1 MKKKKKNSAMQLVE
15 MLNPYFKNKDIKFLK
30 FHFSAYQRN
39 FIIPLLVQPIK
50 SALAHGKPK
59 IAKQR
64 FDKLFFELGLKY
76 DYDAL
81 MLAQYVKNP

>member
-1 MKKKKKNSAMQLVE
+1 
-15 MLNPYFKNKDIKFLK
+15 
-30 FHFSAYQRN
+30 
-39 FIIPLLVQPIK
+39 VQPIK
-50 SALAHGKPK
+50 SALAHGKTK

-81 MLAQYVKNP
+81 MLSQYIKNP

>member
-1 MKKKKKNSAMQLVE
+1 MKKKKQNSAMQLVE
-15 MLNPYFKNKDIKFLK
+15 MLNPYFNKKN

-39 FIIPLLVQPIK
+39 FIIPLLVMPIK
-50 SALAHGKPK
+50 SALAHGNMK

-64 FDKLFFELGLKY
+64 FDKLFFDLGLKY

-81 MLAQYVKNP
+81 MLSQYIKNP

>member
-1 MKKKKKNSAMQLVE
+1 MKKKSINSTMRMIE
-15 MLNPYFKNKDIKFLK
+15 MFNPYFKGDKNNF
-30 FHFSAYQRN
+30 FNFQCGSHQRK
-39 FIIPLLVQPIK
+39 IILPLLVQPIK
-50 SALAHGKPK
+50 SALAHGKPRL
-59 IAKQR
+59 AKKR